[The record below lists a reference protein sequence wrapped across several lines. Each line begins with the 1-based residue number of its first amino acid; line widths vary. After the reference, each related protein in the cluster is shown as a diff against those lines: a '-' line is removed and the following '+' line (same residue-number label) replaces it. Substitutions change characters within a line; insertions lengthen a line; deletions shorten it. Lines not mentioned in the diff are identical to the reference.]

1 MRNSISL
8 IAIAV
13 VVAAC
18 SGTEVKQAA
27 PRAADSVPSKPA
39 PVAPV
44 AASRT
49 TPSSAAPIAGN
60 PLKDPK
66 NILSQRSVYFDFDD
80 SAVKS
85 DYQSL
90 VQAHARYLAGKRDTT
105 IRVEGN
111 CDERGSREYNL
122 ALGQR
127 RAQAVKN
134 VMKVLGVEDRRVETI
149 SYGEDKPVAPGH
161 DEASWARN
169 RRADI
174 KYPGE

>member
-1 MRNSISL
+1 MRNVL
-8 IAIAV
+8 ALVAMALAA
-13 VVAAC
+13 AAC
-18 SGTEVKQAA
+18 SSTEVKKSPTPVASAA
-27 PRAADSVPSKPA
+27 PTNPAA
-39 PVAPV
+39 VAS
-44 AASRT
+44 ASRT
-49 TPSSAAPIAGN
+49 TASPSAPVAGN

-80 SAVKS
+80 SKVKS
-85 DYQSL
+85 EYQGL
-90 VQAHARYLAGKRDTT
+90 EQAHAKYLAQTRRPEVR
-105 IRVEGN
+105 IEGN

-134 VMKVLGVEDRRVETI
+134 VIRGPGRGGRARRDDQFRR
-149 SYGEDKPVAPGH
+149 GQ
-161 DEASWARN
+161 ARGRRSRRSVMVQN